1 MPKAKKAAGMLK
13 VTLVK
18 STIGSTPYQKKVVE
32 AMGLRKIRQSVELED
47 TPSTRGAIFKVSHL
61 LQVEEL

>member
-1 MPKAKKAAGMLK
+1 MANKIK

-32 AMGLRKIRQSVELED
+32 ALGLKKIRQSVELVD
-47 TPSTRGAIFKVSHL
+47 SPAVRGSVAKVPHL
-61 LQVEEL
+61 LKIEEL

>member
-1 MPKAKKAAGMLK
+1 MAKKLK
-13 VTLVK
+13 ITLVK

-32 AMGLRKIRQSVELED
+32 AMGLRKIRQSVELAD
-47 TPSTRGAIFKVSHL
+47 SPATRGAIFKVSHL

>member
-1 MPKAKKAAGMLK
+1 MAKVK

-47 TPSTRGAIFKVSHL
+47 SPAVRGAVAKVPHL
-61 LQVEEL
+61 LKIEEL

>member
-1 MPKAKKAAGMLK
+1 MAEAKKLK
-13 VTLVK
+13 VTLIK

-47 TPSTRGAIFKVSHL
+47 SPATRGAIFKVSHL
-61 LQVEEL
+61 LKVEEL

>member
-1 MPKAKKAAGMLK
+1 MAKVR

-47 TPSTRGAIFKVSHL
+47 SKAVRGSVAKVPHL
-61 LQVEEL
+61 LKVEEL

>member
-1 MPKAKKAAGMLK
+1 MAMLK

-32 AMGLRKIRQSVELED
+32 ALGLKKLHHSVELPD
-47 TPSTRGAIFKVSHL
+47 TPQTKGAINKVSNL
-61 LQVEEL
+61 LQVEEVK

>member
-1 MPKAKKAAGMLK
+1 MAMLK

-32 AMGLRKIRQSVELED
+32 ALGLKKLNHSVELPD
-47 TPSTRGAIFKVSHL
+47 TPQTKGAINKVSHL
-61 LQVEEL
+61 LQVEEVK